1 MANDT
6 LERTYTIP
14 LRKESQ
20 KASRQ
25 KRTNRAVKAVRV
37 FLAKHMKSKNVKLG
51 TDLNL
56 LLWKDGSRNPPG
68 KVTVLAVKDAEGNV
82 IANLEGKN
90 SRSPKQFKKP
100 APLVAKVKDD
110 EKKEGKSDA
119 KSEAKPEA
127 KKETIKAK
135 PEEAVA
141 KDVPKEA
148 QVAKE
153 AVEKSAPKADD
164 KVHDNIETKAEENDK
179 KSKAADKVDQV
190 STKKSK
196 DM

>member
-135 PEEAVA
+135 PEEAV
-141 KDVPKEA
+141 
-148 QVAKE
+148 
-153 AVEKSAPKADD
+153 EKSAPKADD